1 MASIPSTDEQ
11 NFLVTLQ
18 ECLQADNEKRTA
30 AEVRASSS
38 VERLST
44 VILSGDLS
52 RYPGRTKSDSA
63 HVDIAKYR
71 LGYTGE
77 RDDLSSMN
85 ACKFFFPKQLRA
97 FSAVLLR
104 RLFQT
109 QFENF
114 WPKYSP
120 DQQTALKKELLS
132 RITQLD
138 DDENIRKKICFI
150 VAELARNLMGN
161 DEFTCRSR
169 KN

>member
-1 MASIPSTDEQ
+1 M
-11 NFLVTLQ
+11 
-18 ECLQADNEKRTA
+18 
-30 AEVRASSS
+30 
-38 VERLST
+38 
-44 VILSGDLS
+44 ILSGDLS

-71 LGYTGE
+71 LGYTGKC
-77 RDDLSSMN
+77 DDLATMHV
-85 ACKFFFPKQLRA
+85 CKFFFFEQLRA

-161 DEFTCRSR
+161 LEFRCRPR
-169 KN
+169 ET